1 MTVEEL
7 FELTGK
13 VEHEQLDF
21 KRGVPEDVKDAIP
34 AMAMTDGGVLV
45 LGVNDQRQIVGC
57 PLTQNTM
64 DRVTRF
70 ANQCGVEVQV
80 RSITVAGLELTLVAV
95 PEIRGRIVTTPDGR
109 LLRRVGGDS
118 QPLVGDALGR
128 FVRQREEGSAEDE
141 RLPAFAVS
149 DLDLRVL
156 NEAVRADGRPAV
168 RKDSVLR
175 ALVDLGVALPAF
187 PPLSIQV
194 LRAAAIL
201 FARTPQTY
209 VAGATVQLLRRV
221 GVGPGPG
228 PSTARVE
235 LSGPLPV
242 LVDGGLDFIR
252 EHTRRYEIVV
262 GARREVLPEYPEAVL
277 REALLNAVAHRDYG
291 LVGATV
297 DVTIWDDRIEIRSPG
312 PLPGHITLD
321 NMLHEHYSRNRRM
334 MRVLKIIGLVE
345 EYGDGVDRMVR
356 EMDARLM
363 EPPLFTATPSSVTVT
378 LTNRF
383 LVEPEDQAWLTLLGS
398 YQMSANERRVL
409 VTARGEGAVTPRR
422 LRQLIPNIDV
432 GELLTATVAKGLL
445 VRIGDKGGTRYVLSD
460 EVILRAGSQGLE
472 AQNRKR
478 QRLLD
483 EIRRTGSLSTAD
495 GAALLGED
503 STTVR
508 HLLND
513 LVTAGLARATGRT
526 RARRYHAP

>member
-1 MTVEEL
+1 MTVEGL

-45 LGVNDQRQIVGC
+45 LGVDDRRQIVGC

-80 RSITVAGLELTLVAV
+80 RSITVADVELTLVAV

-128 FVRQREEGSAEDE
+128 FVRQREERSAEDE
-141 RLPAFAVS
+141 RLPAFDVS

-168 RKDSVLR
+168 RKESALR
-175 ALVDLGVALPAF
+175 ALVDLGVALPAS

-194 LRAAAIL
+194 LRAAAVL

-242 LVDGGLDFIR
+242 LVDGCLDFIGK
-252 EHTRRYEIVV
+252 HTRRYEIVV
-262 GARREVLPEYPEAVL
+262 GARREVLPEYPVAVL

-321 NMLHEHYSRNRRM
+321 NMLHEHYSRNRRT
-334 MRVLKIIGLVE
+334 MRVLKVLGLVE

-363 EPPLFTATPSSVTVT
+363 ESPLFTATPSSVTVT
-378 LTNRF
+378 LNNRF
-383 LVEPEDQAWLTLLGS
+383 LVEPEEQAWLTLLGS
-398 YQMSANERRVL
+398 YQMSADERRAL
-409 VTARGEGAVTPRR
+409 VAARREGEVTPRR

-432 GELLTATVAKGLL
+432 GELLTAAVTKGLL
-445 VRIGDKGGTRYVLSD
+445 VRIGEKGGTRYVLSD

-483 EIRRTGSLSTAD
+483 EIKRTGSLSTAE

-503 STTVR
+503 PTTVR